1 MIIKK
6 EIKKENK
13 KLNKD
18 CGGKL
23 ECGIT
28 KNVFKILNAQL
39 YGEQSR

>member
-1 MIIKK
+1 MIIIK

-23 ECGIT
+23 ECGIN
-28 KNVFKILNAQL
+28 KKCL
-39 YGEQSR
+39 